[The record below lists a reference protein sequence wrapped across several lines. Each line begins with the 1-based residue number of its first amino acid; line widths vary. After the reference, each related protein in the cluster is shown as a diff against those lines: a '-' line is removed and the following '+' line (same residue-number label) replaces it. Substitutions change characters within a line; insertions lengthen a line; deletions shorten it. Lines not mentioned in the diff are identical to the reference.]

1 MTGKNGIAQHDVV
14 LCKHMVMLL

>member
-1 MTGKNGIAQHDVV
+1 MTGKNGIAQHDVG